1 MSVVKKAASVV
12 IFLVFAVAVCPA
24 QSGRKLKVVKIP
36 PPEEKSPAVNQPKD
50 TKPANVTAEP
60 NEYYRC
66 TDGKSLERILTP
78 DQQPV
83 FTPKEVDTR
92 AVILTRPAPEYTRE
106 ARQKNV
112 QGLVLLSVVL
122 GSDAAISSVGVVRPL
137 PAGLTQTAMR
147 AACKIRFK
155 PAIKDGKEVSV
166 RVVVEYLFRTSKP
179 SIVFP

>member
-78 DQQPV
+78 DQRPV

-92 AVILTRPAPEYTRE
+92 AIILTRPAPEYTRE

-122 GSDAAISSVGVVRPL
+122 GADGAISRVGVVRPL
-137 PAGLTQTAMR
+137 PAGLTESAMR

-166 RVVVEYLFRTSKP
+166 RVIVEYTFRTSKP